1 MNAVVRPW
9 RFWGGAALW
18 GSIWLAL
25 LAGAIV
31 LSVLAGL
38 HSRLPGDVD
47 ISEWVQGSLFPGMGV
62 SRLVRA
68 VGSTEVVLGTGAVVA
83 VALWLMGWRRQ
94 ALLLALGLLVLPFL
108 QHGLKQLVDRP
119 RPTPDLVELR
129 AGFSS
134 PSFPSGHVMSA
145 ALLYGLLLY
154 LSLRIALPSVLR
166 LALIG
171 WCAFMLVVSGPANV
185 YVGVHWPSDVVGG
198 YAWAAVLLL
207 PLVYADQVMEDQS
220 KIQPPT
226 PLHTHH

>member
-1 MNAVVRPW
+1 MNALVRPW

-18 GSIWLAL
+18 GSIWLVL
-25 LAGAIV
+25 LAGAIG

-38 HSRLPGDVD
+38 HSWLPGDVD

-207 PLVYADQVMEDQS
+207 PLIYADQVMGRRRW
-220 KIQPPT
+220 
-226 PLHTHH
+226 

>member
-1 MNAVVRPW
+1 MNALVRPW

-18 GSIWLAL
+18 GGIWLAL
-25 LAGAIV
+25 LAGAIA

-38 HSRLPGDVD
+38 HSRLPGDVY

-94 ALLLALGLLVLPFL
+94 ALLLALGLVVLPFL
-108 QHGLKQLVDRP
+108 QHGLKQLIDRP

-166 LALIG
+166 LALMG
-171 WCAFMLVVSGPANV
+171 WCAFMMVVSGPANI

-207 PLVYADQVMEDQS
+207 PLIYADQVMGRRRW
-220 KIQPPT
+220 
-226 PLHTHH
+226 

>member
-25 LAGAIV
+25 LAGAIA

-47 ISEWVQGSLFPGMGV
+47 ITEWVQGSLFPGMGV

-94 ALLLALGLLVLPFL
+94 ALLLALGLVVLPFL

-145 ALLYGLLLY
+145 ALLYGTLLY

-166 LALIG
+166 LALLG

-207 PLVYADQVMEDQS
+207 PLVYADQVMGRRRW
-220 KIQPPT
+220 
-226 PLHTHH
+226 

>member
-1 MNAVVRPW
+1 MNALVRPW
-9 RFWGGAALW
+9 RFWGGAVLW
-18 GSIWLAL
+18 GSIWLVL
-25 LAGAIV
+25 LAGAIG

-68 VGSTEVVLGTGAVVA
+68 VGSTEVVLATGGVVA
-83 VALWLMGWRRQ
+83 VVLWLMGWRRQ
-94 ALLLALGLLVLPFL
+94 AVLLALGLLVLPFL

-154 LSLRIALPSVLR
+154 LSLRIALPSILR
-166 LALIG
+166 LALMG

-185 YVGVHWPSDVVGG
+185 YLGVHWPSDVVGG

-207 PLVYADQVMEDQS
+207 PLVYADQVMGRRRW
-220 KIQPPT
+220 
-226 PLHTHH
+226 

>member
-1 MNAVVRPW
+1 MNVVVRPW

-18 GSIWLAL
+18 GGAWLVL

-38 HSRLPGDVD
+38 HSRLPGDLDVT
-47 ISEWVQGSLFPGMGV
+47 EWVQGSLFPGMGV

-68 VGSTEVVLGTGAVVA
+68 VGSTEVVLGTGGAVAVV
-83 VALWLMGWRRQ
+83 LWLMGWRRQ
-94 ALLLALGLLVLPFL
+94 ALLLALGLVVLPFL
-108 QHGLKQLVDRP
+108 QHGLKELVDRP
-119 RPTPDLVELR
+119 RPTPDLVDLR

-145 ALLYGLLLY
+145 ALLYGFLLY
-154 LSLRIALPSVLR
+154 LSLRIALPGLLKV
-166 LALIG
+166 ALLG
-171 WCAFMLVVSGPANV
+171 WCAFMLFVSGPANV

-207 PLVYADQVMEDQS
+207 PLVYADQVMGRRRW
-220 KIQPPT
+220 
-226 PLHTHH
+226 

>member
-18 GSIWLAL
+18 GGIWLAL

-38 HSRLPGDVD
+38 HSRLPGDLD
-47 ISEWVQGSLFPGMGV
+47 IAEWVQGSLFPGMGV

-68 VGSTEVVLGTGAVVA
+68 VGSTEVVLATGGVVA
-83 VALWLMGWRRQ
+83 VVLWLMGWRHQ
-94 ALLLALGLLVLPFL
+94 AVLLALGLVVLPFL
-108 QHGLKQLVDRP
+108 QHGLKQVVDRP

-198 YAWAAVLLL
+198 YVWAAVLLL
-207 PLVYADQVMEDQS
+207 PLVYADQVMGRRRW
-220 KIQPPT
+220 
-226 PLHTHH
+226 

>member
-1 MNAVVRPW
+1 MNALVRPW

-18 GSIWLAL
+18 GGIWLAL
-25 LAGAIV
+25 LAGAIA

-166 LALIG
+166 LALMG
-171 WCAFMLVVSGPANV
+171 WCAFMMVVSGPANI

-207 PLVYADQVMEDQS
+207 PLVYADQVMGRRRW
-220 KIQPPT
+220 
-226 PLHTHH
+226 

>member
-9 RFWGGAALW
+9 RFWSGAALW
-18 GSIWLAL
+18 SSIWLAL

-38 HSRLPGDVD
+38 HSRLPGDLD

-68 VGSTEVVLGTGAVVA
+68 VGSTEVVLATGGVVA
-83 VALWLMGWRRQ
+83 VVLWLMGWRRQ
-94 ALLLALGLLVLPFL
+94 AVLLALGLVVLPFL

-119 RPTPDLVELR
+119 RPTPDLVDLR

-145 ALLYGLLLY
+145 ALLYGFLLY
-154 LSLRIALPSVLR
+154 LSLWIALPSVLR
-166 LALIG
+166 LALLG

-207 PLVYADQVMEDQS
+207 PLVYADQVMS
-220 KIQPPT
+220 RRRW
-226 PLHTHH
+226 